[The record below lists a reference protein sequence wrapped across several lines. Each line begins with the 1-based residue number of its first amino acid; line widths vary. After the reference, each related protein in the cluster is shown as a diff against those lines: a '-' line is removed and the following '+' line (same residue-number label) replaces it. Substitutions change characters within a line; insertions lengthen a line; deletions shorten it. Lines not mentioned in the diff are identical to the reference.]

1 MTGLLF
7 LAAVALVVSI
17 CLSAFVQILYVE
29 SLRLRTRETPALEF
43 FKETLEDRLGWKT
56 EQGALAFALF
66 KHTGLILLSIVFLLI
81 ASVGASRWNVGEAAL
96 LSFCTMLLAAHIVPQ
111 MLYRRASAR
120 WLLGLIPLLRLMA
133 LVMKPFTLLLG
144 FMQSLAEL
152 SEREGQQE
160 DEQTPAENIEALI
173 SAGEEEGLFEE
184 DDRKL
189 IQSVVE
195 FGDKTVREVMTP
207 RPNIVAIEKGKSLE
221 ELRQVVLDEQY
232 SRIPVYDGSIDNITG
247 FVHVRDM
254 FELDPEERKRRT
266 VAELVRELEPVPE
279 TKPVTELLKEMQQHG
294 SHMAVVVDEYGNTA
308 GIATMEDLMEEVFG
322 EIRDEHEPDSDVE
335 KDSDGSYVVSGNFD
349 VDNLRELLEFRPGEN
364 TESTTVGG
372 LVIEWLGHVPQKGEC
387 VEREGIRM
395 EVVAGNDLRVEKVR
409 ISKVNDEKN
418 GA

>member
-66 KHTGLILLSIVFLLI
+66 KHTGLILLGIVFLLI
-81 ASVGASRWNVGEAAL
+81 ASAGASRWNAGEAAL

-335 KDSDGSYVVSGNFD
+335 TDSDGSYVVSGNFD

-387 VEREGIRM
+387 VEREGIRL